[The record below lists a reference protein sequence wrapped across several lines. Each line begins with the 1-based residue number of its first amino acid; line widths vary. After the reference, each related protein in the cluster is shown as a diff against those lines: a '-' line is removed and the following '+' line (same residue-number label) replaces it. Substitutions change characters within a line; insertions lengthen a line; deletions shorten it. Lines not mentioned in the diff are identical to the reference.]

1 MTTSQNTDSDIQAVD
16 PVQIPGMI
24 SVVHPANPDG
34 GLPLSL
40 FANGLLTLRVDPW
53 TQQSGGDNARIL
65 LGDSDVPVLNKTIDD
80 SEKDSPFNMYLQGD
94 LLSHGINKIRLSVL
108 RINQTTPQTSVPLTV
123 LLHRPR
129 PGGEVSGPGD
139 NPNLTLTLPADV
151 IANGV
156 DAATAAQGVS
166 VKISYPYMRAD
177 DVITL
182 DRDSQETR
190 HTVTA
195 FEASVG
201 NVDII
206 LRTADFWQDNPRFA
220 LQYRVMDL
228 LGNTSGPQAIWS
240 RTTYIDVH
248 VRQPALDLIRPKVL
262 EARELNGERLN
273 FEIDFYY
280 ADFAT
285 VEVNYT
291 GSARD
296 QQVKVYWIGRNSTYG
311 SEIQTVSQAGQTLTF
326 QIPRNEVVD
335 CIGTGAAVMYTVRLP
350 GTITD
355 LPSARLNL
363 TVTAQKHRLPEP
375 TLDSSKTNLRAYHPM
390 FSTAH
395 SARVALFGVT
405 VRYGQEIPITP
416 NTSQTDLRVDPAWIS
431 ENRGR
436 PIMINWTLRETG
448 TGTPIVFSWF
458 LRLTA

>member
-1 MTTSQNTDSDIQAVD
+1 MTSQNTANEPRVID
-16 PVQIPGMI
+16 PVYIPGMI
-24 SVVHPANPDG
+24 SVEHPANPDG
-34 GLPLSL
+34 GLPLNLITGGRLQLVS
-40 FANGLLTLRVDPW
+40 DPW
-53 TQQSGGDNARIL
+53 DLKYAGDSARIL
-65 LGDSDVPVLNKTIDD
+65 LGDSDIPVLSQTVQPGEENERLTL
-80 SEKDSPFNMYLQGD
+80 YLPGD
-94 LLSHGINKIRLSVL
+94 LLSNGINKIRLSVL
-108 RINQTTPQTSVPLTV
+108 RIGQTVPQTSQPLTV
-123 LLHRPR
+123 LFHRPR

-156 DAATAAQGVS
+156 DAAMAAQGVLL
-166 VKISYPYMRAD
+166 KMSYPYMREK
-177 DVITL
+177 DVIVL
-182 DRDSQETR
+182 DRDSQETQ
-190 HTVTA
+190 HTVTP
-195 FEASVG
+195 FEASAG
-201 NVDII
+201 SVDII

-220 LQYRVMDL
+220 LRFRATDL

-248 VRQPALDLIRPKVL
+248 VRQPALDLSKPKVL

-273 FEIDFYY
+273 FENDFYY

-285 VEVNYT
+285 VEVSYT
-291 GSARD
+291 GSA
-296 QQVKVYWIGRNSTYG
+296 QGQEVKVYWIGRNSTYG
-311 SEIQTVSQAGQTLTF
+311 SEIQTVSQAGQTLQF
-326 QIPRNEVVD
+326 QVPRNEVVD

-350 GTITD
+350 GTTTD
-355 LPSARLNL
+355 IPSPRLNL

-395 SARVALFGVT
+395 TARVALFGVT

-458 LRLTA
+458 LRLIA

>member
-1 MTTSQNTDSDIQAVD
+1 MTSQNTANEPRVID
-16 PVQIPGMI
+16 PVYIPGMI
-24 SVVHPANPDG
+24 SVEHPANPDG
-34 GLPLSL
+34 GLPLNLITGGRLQLVS
-40 FANGLLTLRVDPW
+40 DPW
-53 TQQSGGDNARIL
+53 DLKYAGDSARIL
-65 LGDSDVPVLNKTIDD
+65 LGDSDIPVLSQTVQPGEENERLTL
-80 SEKDSPFNMYLQGD
+80 YLPGD
-94 LLSHGINKIRLSVL
+94 LLSNGINKIRLSVL
-108 RINQTTPQTSVPLTV
+108 RIGQTVPQTSQPLTV
-123 LLHRPR
+123 LFHRPR

-156 DAATAAQGVS
+156 DAAMAAQGVLL
-166 VKISYPYMRAD
+166 KMSYPYMREK
-177 DVITL
+177 DVIVL
-182 DRDSQETR
+182 DRDSQETQ
-190 HTVTA
+190 HTVTP
-195 FEASVG
+195 FEASAG
-201 NVDII
+201 SVDII

-220 LQYRVMDL
+220 LRFRATDL

-248 VRQPALDLIRPKVL
+248 VRQPALDLRKPKVL

-273 FEIDFYY
+273 FENDFYY

-285 VEVNYT
+285 VEVSYT
-291 GSARD
+291 GSA
-296 QQVKVYWIGRNSTYG
+296 QGQEVKVYWIGRNSTYG
-311 SEIQTVSQAGQTLTF
+311 SEIQTVSQAGQTLQF
-326 QIPRNEVVD
+326 QVPRNEVVD

-350 GTITD
+350 GTTTD
-355 LPSARLNL
+355 IPSPRLNL

-395 SARVALFGVT
+395 TARVALFGVT

-458 LRLTA
+458 LRLIA